1 MNTRIIFI
9 LVCLVFAGLAF
20 GCKSSDS
27 ADETTPEMAKS
38 MLKLS
43 GYEVNEKGFF
53 KAIAKED
60 VLSVNGF
67 LNAGIDPNSKN
78 EKGETALTYALENHE
93 TDKIIKVL
101 LRKADI
107 NLQDDLGNS
116 PLHLAIEKNKEKI
129 IDFLL
134 KNDVKVNTTGRQG
147 TVKNIS
153 PLYAAVLR
161 RREDLVKKLV
171 KEKADPNIADSEGS
185 FPLIDAVFQKAANPE
200 IVKMLLEND
209 AEVNK
214 KNADGATALIY
225 AASNQDITPEARQ
238 KIVKLLLEKGA
249 DKTIKGK
256 DGHDALYWA
265 KKMKNETTVKMLE
278 SE

>member
-1 MNTRIIFI
+1 M
-9 LVCLVFAGLAF
+9 LGCLVFASLAF
-20 GCKSSDS
+20 GCKSSKS
-27 ADETTPEMAKS
+27 ADETTPDMAKR
-38 MLKLS
+38 MLKLR

-78 EKGETALTYALENHE
+78 EKGETALTYTLDNHE
-93 TDKIIKVL
+93 SDKIAKVL

-116 PLHLAIEKNKEKI
+116 PLHLAIVKGKEKI
-129 IDFLL
+129 LDMLL
-134 KNDVKVNTTGRQG
+134 EKDVNVNVSGRQG

-153 PLYAAVLR
+153 PLYAAVLK
-161 RREDLVKKLV
+161 RREDLVKKLI
-171 KEKADPNIADSEGS
+171 KKKAAPNIADSQGS
-185 FPLIDAVFQKAANPE
+185 FPLIDAVFQKVANPE
-200 IVKMLLEND
+200 IVKMLLENG

-214 KNADGATALIY
+214 KNVDGATALIY
-225 AASNQDITPEARQ
+225 AASNQDITPEVRQ
-238 KIVKLLLEKGA
+238 TIVKLLLEKGA
-249 DKTIKGK
+249 DKSIKGK
-256 DGHDALYWA
+256 GGKDALYWA
-265 KKMKNETTVKMLE
+265 KKMKNEPTVKILE